1 MDFDIPEDIQNYL
14 NELDKFIENEIKPLE
29 NKDDNIRFFDH
40 RREDSR
46 TDWDRNGLPSEDW
59 ESLLH
64 EMRLTADKAG
74 HLRYGLPKEYG
85 GKNGSNLSM
94 AIIREHLAQK
104 GLGLHNDLQNEN
116 SIVGNFP
123 QVLMFRDFGTEKQK
137 DEFTGQS
144 NLFSDLCFFKVISN
158 SFLIFITACSI
169 VGLGVI

>member
-1 MDFDIPEDIQNYL
+1 MDFDIPKDIQKYL
-14 NELDKFIENEIKPLE
+14 NELDDFIEKEIKPLE

-94 AIIREHLAQK
+94 ANYQRAP
-104 GLGLHNDLQNEN
+104 
-116 SIVGNFP
+116 S
-123 QVLMFRDFGTEKQK
+123 TER
-137 DEFTGQS
+137 S
-144 NLFSDLCFFKVISN
+144 WSS
-158 SFLIFITACSI
+158 
-169 VGLGVI
+169 